1 MAKKEETVKTV
12 LERTYNVPLR
22 KEFLK
27 AAKWRR
33 TEKAK
38 SALKEFISQHMKSD
52 DVRIS
57 EFVNEELWKHGI
69 KNPPH
74 HIKITAKKDDKGQV
88 RVELAELPGYA
99 KRRIQ
104 KQDLLKKAAE
114 KSVKDK
120 ENDKKK
126 ALEDQ
131 KIEDAK
137 KSKDSPKSDSIHGT
151 SKGADDSKE
160 RAILEEKEKLK
171 ELKKEIPKQQLKPT
185 VVPKKVEQRPT
196 APKSQ

>member
-1 MAKKEETVKTV
+1 MAKKEETVKIV

-57 EFVNEELWKHGI
+57 GFVNEKLWKHGI

-74 HIKITAKKDDKGQV
+74 HIKISAKKDDKGLV

-126 ALEDQ
+126 ELEDQ
-131 KIEDAK
+131 KINDAK
-137 KSKDSPKSDSIHGT
+137 KSKDPPKSDSIHDA
-151 SKGADDSKE
+151 SKGTDNSKD
-160 RAILEEKEKLK
+160 RAVLEEKEKLK
-171 ELKKEIPKQQLKPT
+171 ELKKEIPKQPLKPI